1 MRYGR
6 KSRERGRMKNAK
18 TQSLNGFKA
27 NPSFN
32 LSFTIRDAFPGEVE

>member
-6 KSRERGRMKNAK
+6 KSRERERMKNAK

-27 NPSFN
+27 N
-32 LSFTIRDAFPGEVE
+32 LSFTIRDAFPREVE